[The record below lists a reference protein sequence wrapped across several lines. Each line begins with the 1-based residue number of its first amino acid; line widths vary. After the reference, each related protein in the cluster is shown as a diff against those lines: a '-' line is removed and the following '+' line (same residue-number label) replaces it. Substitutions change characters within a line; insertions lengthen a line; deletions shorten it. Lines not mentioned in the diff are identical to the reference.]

1 MNTNKQL
8 IKSTLIKHNAV
19 LAKNHLVIK
28 QFNTRELDTY
38 LSVIKDAF
46 QTVADDLQMTKG
58 IFPASGAFF
67 DKNGFMKLI
76 NKGAELFG
84 LYLKVNSESLLVG
97 CVAINRKDG
106 RKFKIMKL
114 AILPSHRSKGYGSYL
129 MDFAE
134 DYILNSKGQAISLG
148 MVSENEVLKEWYL
161 ARNYRITKT
170 STYKKTNYSICFMEK
185 KLGEETALLE
195 DDTKCSKCEEVKESC
210 KCHAPIKLKDETQIC
225 LVTHENEKLRWSNT
239 GTIIS
244 DALPS
249 NTKTFYWSRV
259 EAPKGLLELLQNDD
273 YYPIL
278 VFPVEDE
285 SKKRITQDEL
295 DSLRA
300 SDKKVAFILLDGTWK
315 EARKI
320 LRKSDYLLELPYL
333 ALENLAKTRY
343 TLRRNK
349 DIDHI
354 CTVEVAMEL
363 LKLCNEEEAVKVLDE
378 SFIDFLNKH

>member
-1 MNTNKQL
+1 M
-8 IKSTLIKHNAV
+8 
-19 LAKNHLVIK
+19 
-28 QFNTRELDTY
+28 
-38 LSVIKDAF
+38 
-46 QTVADDLQMTKG
+46 
-58 IFPASGAFF
+58 
-67 DKNGFMKLI
+67 
-76 NKGAELFG
+76 
-84 LYLKVNSESLLVG
+84 
-97 CVAINRKDG
+97 
-106 RKFKIMKL
+106 
-114 AILPSHRSKGYGSYL
+114 
-129 MDFAE
+129 
-134 DYILNSKGQAISLG
+134 
-148 MVSENEVLKEWYL
+148 
-161 ARNYRITKT
+161 
-170 STYKKTNYSICFMEK
+170 
-185 KLGEETALLE
+185 
-195 DDTKCSKCEEVKESC
+195 
-210 KCHAPIKLKDETQIC
+210 
-225 LVTHENEKLRWSNT
+225 
-239 GTIIS
+239 
-244 DALPS
+244 
-249 NTKTFYWSRV
+249 
-259 EAPKGLLELLQNDD
+259 
-273 YYPIL
+273 